1 MLPDISRPI
10 LTYGFS
16 EDADYRIQNMS
27 VNQQYSYFDLYRPNE
42 AGPLS
47 IEMNIPGA
55 HNILN
60 AAAAITVAI
69 DEGVSDKAIKKALLE
84 FQGVSRRFEIY
95 GEYPIGNGTVM
106 LVDDYGHHP
115 REVSAVIKA
124 IREGWPKRRLVMVFQ
139 PHHFTRTR
147 DLFEDFVQVL
157 SSCDAL
163 LLLEV
168 YAAGENEILGADS
181 RTLCRSIRQRGLV
194 DPIYVCGIDDVQE
207 VLGDILQAGDILV
220 TQGAG
225 SVGKLVKILAD
236 ARLI

>member
-27 VNQQYSYFDLYRPNE
+27 VNQQYSYFDLHRPNGV
-42 AGPLS
+42 GPLS
-47 IEMNIPGA
+47 VEMNIPGA

-95 GEYPIGNGTVM
+95 GEYPIDSGTVM

-139 PHHFTRTR
+139 PHRFTRTR

-168 YAAGENEILGADS
+168 YAAGENEIPGADS

-194 DPIYVCGIDDVQE
+194 DPIYVCSVDDVQE

-225 SVGKLVKILAD
+225 SVGRLVKILAD

>member
-1 MLPDISRPI
+1 
-10 LTYGFS
+10 
-16 EDADYRIQNMS
+16 
-27 VNQQYSYFDLYRPNE
+27 
-42 AGPLS
+42 
-47 IEMNIPGA
+47 
-55 HNILN
+55 
-60 AAAAITVAI
+60 
-69 DEGVSDKAIKKALLE
+69 
-84 FQGVSRRFEIY
+84 
-95 GEYPIGNGTVM
+95 
-106 LVDDYGHHP
+106 
-115 REVSAVIKA
+115 
-124 IREGWPKRRLVMVFQ
+124 MVFQ
-139 PHHFTRTR
+139 HHRFTRTR